1 MNNCFQSSL
10 KVAGSKSLRLCALLI
25 LIFSYLPFFVK
36 AQVPYQFNYQGI
48 ARDNSGNPLGFQ
60 NLSIKIGILASPVT
74 QPSFEEIHQVK
85 TNEFG
90 LYTLQIGKGQA
101 IAGSMQS
108 VQWESGNQ
116 FIQVAIDPSGGTNYI
131 DAGTTQLLS
140 VPYAIYADRAGVA
153 KSSGNTQR
161 AGNQHYLSKF
171 DASGS
176 SSAEINSQ
184 IFDNDTNIG
193 IGTITPAATAK
204 LHISQNSA
212 SVLEHVRMQNLS
224 ATGAGRFTLYSD
236 GASNYATFTKYG
248 STYAGGYAGITSLYP
263 YANLLAFGNNG
274 LVAGDGLGR
283 FLISTGGNIGI
294 SLFKSGVSKLKFHAD
309 FSSENVGIGGSSVP
323 VSRVHLN
330 NTDGSIMDLNL
341 SNNTSGH
348 SAADGFAIVQNGN
361 DAHLLQKE
369 NAALRFSTNNVEQMH
384 ISPAGQLGIGTNSPS
399 AKLDVNGQIRIQGG
413 NPGAGKV
420 LVSDA
425 IGLASWQTLTSSGGG
440 TLNQSYNFG
449 GPGSGRIITADQGAV
464 LISGEDGFQVT
475 GNFGTGDLLG
485 LSGPGSRM
493 FYYPRKGA
501 FRSGTVNNSNWD
513 EDSVGIYSTS
523 SGYDTKASGAAS
535 TAFGIASY
543 ATGQGA
549 VALGAYSEAQ
559 GADGATAIGQGA
571 LAKSYSSI
579 AMGVYNDPIS
589 SSNANTFISTDPLF
603 LIGNGSNSLNRS
615 NALTLLKNGN
625 LGLGTNTPSE
635 KLEVNGQV
643 KITGGT
649 PGAGKVLTS
658 DAGGT
663 ASWQF
668 IPSTLLGA
676 TTLDSAYDYGGL
688 GAGRMIQTTHGAV
701 WINGP
706 DGLHVSDSVGI
717 GTTSPVAAL
726 DVNGQVKISGGN
738 PGVGKV
744 LTSDANGL
752 ASWQTGGGGVNGKSV
767 LNGITN
773 PTSGIGTDG
782 DFYINTTTNQIFG
795 PKTSGVWGSG
805 VSLVGPQGAVG
816 ATGPAGA
823 TGPQGAAGAT
833 GPQGPIGLTGPAG
846 AIGST
851 GLAGAA
857 GVNGKT
863 VLSGTI
869 NPASGTGS
877 DGDFYINTTTNQ
889 IFGPKS
895 LGAWGSG
902 VSMVGPQGVAGATG
916 PSGAIGATGPQGPIG
931 LTGATGATGP
941 AGPTGLL
948 SAGTASGNTPYW
960 NGLSWVLNSNNIYNN
975 GGNVGIGTNSP
986 TSKLEVTGEVE
997 VVSTNTGGPMLLVS
1011 TQNTPPVTSSQT
1023 GVYVDLASTVDKF
1036 GFSTNLA
1043 GNASFGINV
1052 GFNSRFESTGGQNLF
1067 GVYNSFASTSGS
1079 GVITGMRNWF
1089 QSGSG
1094 YTSSYIYGVRNDFD
1108 QNTNNTF
1115 VKGIENNFT
1124 GTGTGTRYGVLN
1136 SYTGSGSTFYGV
1148 HTSASNGASSQYG
1161 TYTSLT
1167 STGAGTKYG
1176 HYVYIDPNGG
1186 GTQYGLYID
1195 ATKTVIGYAAYLR
1208 GRVSIGSSTSN
1219 HYILPLS
1226 RGTVNQIM
1234 QTDASGNVT
1243 WVNPGS
1249 VFSESDP
1256 KVGALT
1262 AQYVPIWGST
1272 TLLNGSIY
1280 DNGKVGI
1287 GTNNPKARFHVA
1299 DSAVVFTA
1307 TGDTTVSS
1315 FVVNPPIQGAGRR
1328 MMWYPERAAFRVGHV
1343 EGVDSLNWN
1352 RDSIGV
1358 YSMASGY
1365 GTIAKSS
1372 FSTAIGFQTNAYG
1385 SASVAMG
1392 GASNA
1397 IGITST
1403 AMGAGTQ
1410 AIGDYSTSTGVQ
1422 TKASGNNSFSAGD
1435 STDATGVSS
1444 MATGKKTI
1452 SGGFASYSMGNNTKA
1467 NGFSSLVIGQ
1477 YNDSLVSPQNTMFAN
1492 TPLFI
1497 IGNGSSPTVLSN
1509 VMVARNDGRVGI
1521 GANSPSGQFE
1531 LSLDQGRKPGTNTWT
1546 VVSDERLKTI
1556 HGSYQKGLQEILNL
1570 NPIRYQYKNVG
1581 ERQFPD
1587 LVLKQ
1592 EQIGL
1597 SAQEVQQYFPEC
1609 VQQDDDGYLSLNT
1622 HAILIAYINAIK
1634 ELNAQHEEQEKMN
1647 QNQQKEILKLKED
1660 YQNVLQRL
1668 EALEKK

>member
-1 MNNCFQSSL
+1 
-10 KVAGSKSLRLCALLI
+10 
-25 LIFSYLPFFVK
+25 
-36 AQVPYQFNYQGI
+36 
-48 ARDNSGNPLGFQ
+48 
-60 NLSIKIGILASPVT
+60 
-74 QPSFEEIHQVK
+74 
-85 TNEFG
+85 
-90 LYTLQIGKGQA
+90 
-101 IAGSMQS
+101 
-108 VQWESGNQ
+108 
-116 FIQVAIDPSGGTNYI
+116 
-131 DAGTTQLLS
+131 
-140 VPYAIYADRAGVA
+140 
-153 KSSGNTQR
+153 
-161 AGNQHYLSKF
+161 
-171 DASGS
+171 
-176 SSAEINSQ
+176 
-184 IFDNDTNIG
+184 
-193 IGTITPAATAK
+193 
-204 LHISQNSA
+204 
-212 SVLEHVRMQNLS
+212 
-224 ATGAGRFTLYSD
+224 
-236 GASNYATFTKYG
+236 
-248 STYAGGYAGITSLYP
+248 
-263 YANLLAFGNNG
+263 
-274 LVAGDGLGR
+274 
-283 FLISTGGNIGI
+283 
-294 SLFKSGVSKLKFHAD
+294 
-309 FSSENVGIGGSSVP
+309 
-323 VSRVHLN
+323 
-330 NTDGSIMDLNL
+330 
-341 SNNTSGH
+341 
-348 SAADGFAIVQNGN
+348 
-361 DAHLLQKE
+361 
-369 NAALRFSTNNVEQMH
+369 
-384 ISPAGQLGIGTNSPS
+384 
-399 AKLDVNGQIRIQGG
+399 
-413 NPGAGKV
+413 
-420 LVSDA
+420 
-425 IGLASWQTLTSSGGG
+425 
-440 TLNQSYNFG
+440 
-449 GPGSGRIITADQGAV
+449 
-464 LISGEDGFQVT
+464 
-475 GNFGTGDLLG
+475 
-485 LSGPGSRM
+485 
-493 FYYPRKGA
+493 
-501 FRSGTVNNSNWD
+501 
-513 EDSVGIYSTS
+513 
-523 SGYDTKASGAAS
+523 
-535 TAFGIASY
+535 
-543 ATGQGA
+543 
-549 VALGAYSEAQ
+549 
-559 GADGATAIGQGA
+559 
-571 LAKSYSSI
+571 
-579 AMGVYNDPIS
+579 
-589 SSNANTFISTDPLF
+589 
-603 LIGNGSNSLNRS
+603 
-615 NALTLLKNGN
+615 
-625 LGLGTNTPSE
+625 
-635 KLEVNGQV
+635 
-643 KITGGT
+643 
-649 PGAGKVLTS
+649 
-658 DAGGT
+658 
-663 ASWQF
+663 
-668 IPSTLLGA
+668 
-676 TTLDSAYDYGGL
+676 
-688 GAGRMIQTTHGAV
+688 
-701 WINGP
+701 
-706 DGLHVSDSVGI
+706 
-717 GTTSPVAAL
+717 
-726 DVNGQVKISGGN
+726 
-738 PGVGKV
+738 
-744 LTSDANGL
+744 
-752 ASWQTGGGGVNGKSV
+752 
-767 LNGITN
+767 
-773 PTSGIGTDG
+773 
-782 DFYINTTTNQIFG
+782 
-795 PKTSGVWGSG
+795 
-805 VSLVGPQGAVG
+805 LVGPQGAVG

-902 VSMVGPQGVAGATG
+902 VSLVGPQGVAGATG
-916 PSGAIGATGPQGPIG
+916 PAGAIGATGPQGPIG

-1011 TQNTPPVTSSQT
+1011 TQNTPPVTSVQT

-1094 YTSSYIYGVRNDFD
+1094 YTSSYIYGVKNDFD

-1243 WVNPGS
+1243 WVNPSS

-1262 AQYVPIWGST
+1262 AQYIPVWGST
-1272 TLLNGSIY
+1272 TLVNGSIY

-1509 VMVARNDGRVGI
+1509 VMVARNNGRVGI